1 MSTRLPQD
9 LEARLAAAAPAG
21 VEFSSTT
28 DEYGTVTAWCGLAD
42 QGDLKPVGAMLHEL
56 GVRLSMTTCFQPS
69 VPEAE
74 EEEEEEAEE
83 GAEEGAEA
91 KAPEPKEVAKTFG
104 GTPLDGTAY
113 EIAYHFDLGG
123 DTLTVIAY
131 VPQGGSIASLTP
143 LYRNA
148 DWHEREMMELYSVV
162 VTDHPDPRRLFLD
175 ASIDGAVLERL
186 IPFSTLVNAAST
198 KALWDKIL
206 ANQNG
211 AA

>member
-1 MSTRLPQD
+1 MSTRFPKD
-9 LEARLAAAAPAG
+9 LEARLRAVAPG
-21 VEFSSTT
+21 GIEFSSET
-28 DEYGTVTAWCGLAD
+28 DQHGVLTAWVGLAD
-42 QGDLKPVGAMLHEL
+42 VADLKPIGEVMHEL
-56 GVRLSMTTCFQPS
+56 GARLGMTTCTQPS
-69 VPEAE
+69 VPEE
-74 EEEEEEAEE
+74 EEEEVEEAE
-83 GAEEGAEA
+83 GEEGAEA
-91 KAPEPKEVAKTFG
+91 KEPEPKEVPKTFG
-104 GTPLDGTAY
+104 GTPLDGTSY
-113 EIAYHFDLGG
+113 EVDYHFDLGG

-143 LYRNA
+143 LFRNA
-148 DWHEREMMELYSVV
+148 DWHEREMMELYSLV

-186 IPFSTLVNAAST
+186 VPFSTLVNAAST